1 MERGEG
7 RRRTARRIGA
17 DSTSTHPTGTQP
29 TGTHPTGTQASEP
42 PPAPHATTRLTTG
55 ATGTTRT
62 GTGRTTPRARSLIRR
77 RRTGLVPAALAG
89 ALALT
94 ACGSDASSAPPSPTS
109 TAPTT
114 TSAPPDPSPDASPQ
128 TPAPAV
134 RDVPT
139 VEVTSVQDVTTG
151 LDAPW
156 GLAFLPDD
164 RALVTLRDEARLVVV
179 GADGAVQDVTGP
191 GADEVRAATVPR
203 SEGGLL
209 GVAVVP
215 DGADGATGGPVD
227 VVVYLTA
234 AQDNRV
240 LRATLDGTTLGPT
253 RVLLDGIPKGA
264 NHNGGRVAFGPDGH
278 LWVTTGDTYTTSLAP
293 DPASLGGKVLRV
305 TAEGAPAPG
314 NPDPGSPVWTRGH
327 RNVQG
332 IGWAPDGRVFAAE
345 FGQDTWDELN
355 VLHAGADYGWPA
367 VEGQGG
373 AADGFVDPVAVW
385 ATSDASPSGL
395 AVTDE
400 GVYLAGL
407 RGRTLWRVPLRPV
420 DPATLDDPA
429 ADAAG
434 VGEPQPLLADR
445 HGRLRAVEVA
455 PDGSLW
461 VLTNNTDGRG
471 DPVAGDDRVLR
482 VTVG

>member
-1 MERGEG
+1 MG
-7 RRRTARRIGA
+7 RRGPDGGA
-17 DSTSTHPTGTQP
+17 HAD
-29 TGTHPTGTQASEP
+29 A
-42 PPAPHATTRLTTG
+42 PPARVPSAGVRAVPLRAAAAVGVALVVGCAPGDPGAPATPTP
-55 ATGTTRT
+55 AV
-62 GTGRTTPRARSLIRR
+62 TTP
-77 RRTGLVPAALAG
+77 TAAE
-89 ALALT
+89 
-94 ACGSDASSAPPSPTS
+94 PTS
-109 TAPTT
+109 PV
-114 TSAPPDPSPDASPQ
+114 PDPVPQ
-128 TPAPAV
+128 V

-139 VEVTSVQDVTTG
+139 VTVTSVQDVATD

-156 GLAFLPDD
+156 GLAFLPDG
-164 RALVTLRDEARLVVV
+164 RALVTLRDAARLVVV
-179 GADGAVQDVTGP
+179 GGDGTVADVTGP
-191 GADEVRAATVPR
+191 GADEVAAATVAR
-203 SEGGLL
+203 GEGGLL

-215 DGADGATGGPVD
+215 GPAAAATEGPVD
-227 VVVYLTA
+227 VVVHLTG

-253 RVLLDGIPKGA
+253 RVLLDGIPRGT
-264 NHNGGRVAFGPDGH
+264 NHNGGRLAFGPDGY
-278 LWVTTGDTYTTSLAP
+278 LYVTTGDTYTTGLAP
-293 DPASLGGKVLRV
+293 DPGSLGGKVLRL
-305 TAEGAPAPG
+305 TADGAPAPD
-314 NPDPGSPVWTRGH
+314 NPDPSSPVWTRGH

-332 IGWAPDGRVFAAE
+332 IGWAPDGRVLASE

-373 AADGFVDPVAVW
+373 AGRGFVDPVAVW
-385 ATSDASPSGL
+385 ATSDASPSGI

-420 DPATLDDPA
+420 DPATLDEPA

-434 VGEPQPLLADR
+434 FGTPQPLLAGE

-471 DPVAGDDRVLR
+471 SPTTGDDRILR
-482 VTVG
+482 VVVG